1 MRNLKSTLLLALF
14 TFSLTVYQS
23 CKSDDDSQSSVEICS
38 DGIDNDGDGFIDC
51 DDTDCDSDSKCSVEI
66 CNDGI
71 DNDGDGFTD
80 CDDTDCDS
88 DSSC

>member
-1 MRNLKSTLLLALF
+1 MRKLKSTLLIALF

-23 CKSDDDSQSSVEICS
+23 CKDDDESPVEICN

-51 DDTDCDSDSKCSVEI
+51 DDDDCASEPSCVEI

-71 DNDGDGFTD
+71 DNDGDGFID
-80 CDDTDCDS
+80 CDDNDCDS
-88 DSSC
+88 DPNC